1 MHIQFLLI
9 IVLYSVSESSPLTVG
24 INQGFVTHTDY
35 DKLCLSL
42 LSCLPN
48 EQELALNVC
57 TILSNEGNY
66 MLHLEQ
72 TPKLVDLL
80 VAQTG
85 VWSVGEYFILFNLL
99 VVMNLFFRANKYC
112 IFYGILA
119 SSIDSITNI

>member
-1 MHIQFLLI
+1 MLHLILLDTP
-9 IVLYSVSESSPLTVG
+9 SSSSAV
-24 INQGFVTHTDY
+24 NRAFSSRTDY

-42 LSCLPN
+42 LCGLPN

-72 TPKLVDLL
+72 TPKLIDLL

-85 VWSVGEYFILFNLL
+85 VFPLGIYDSLF
-99 VVMNLFFRANKYC
+99 YE
-112 IFYGILA
+112 FYVLE
-119 SSIDSITNI
+119 

>member
-1 MHIQFLLI
+1 MHLFIYLFCLF
-9 IVLYSVSESSPLTVG
+9 SEPSSSTVG
-24 INQGFVTHTDY
+24 QNQPFTSRTDY

-42 LSCLPN
+42 LSGLPN

-72 TPKLVDLL
+72 APKLVDLL

-85 VWSVGEYFILFNLL
+85 VFPIGEYEQRLLCQIILLI
-99 VVMNLFFRANKYC
+99 V
-112 IFYGILA
+112 
-119 SSIDSITNI
+119 